1 MIHLLARRCSE
12 EMKWDLLA
20 NPQMRH
26 AVRLQA
32 EKLKQT
38 LQNKSSAPFKF
49 GTFEGTVTDE
59 EYNVATKSLID
70 NISGLLCGFS
80 YTLPDDFT
88 LNKIVLVCGST
99 RLKCVH
105 TVLDEIFPG
114 AFKES
119 FNLDEAAVYGAAV
132 LAHFFQKGQLQFN
145 GDGFEIR
152 TSTQPQKS
160 ERRKEHQDDICN

>member
-20 NPQMRH
+20 NPKMRH

-59 EYNVATKSLID
+59 DYNVATKPLID
-70 NISGLLCGFS
+70 NISGLLRGFS
-80 YTLPDDFT
+80 CTLPDGFT
-88 LNKIVLVCGST
+88 LNEIVLVGGST

-105 TVLDEIFPG
+105 TVLDEIFPKV
-114 AFKES
+114 FKES
-119 FNLDEAAVYGAAV
+119 FKLDEAAVYGAAV
-132 LAHFFQKGQLQFN
+132 LAHFFQKGQLQFS
-145 GDGFEIR
+145 GDGFEICINA
-152 TSTQPQKS
+152 QPKKS
-160 ERRKEHQDDICN
+160 ECRKEQQDDIYN